1 MTKKEK
7 AEMVAA
13 AEDLIDKARKLL
25 SDVYAHHDTSQ
36 IRFACVKLSEV
47 QEHARRGRY
56 EIEGRRSN

>member
-1 MTKKEK
+1 MTNDEK

-13 AEDLIDKARKLL
+13 
-25 SDVYAHHDTSQ
+25 SQ
-36 IRFACVKLSEV
+36 IRFACVKLAEA